1 MSELAM
7 VNFSS
12 DDFKQQMTDYVNAM
26 SKVNLYVYSITQ
38 QSMPVLS
45 YPPTNYGDFTTKFAP
60 AKAHCMDWTNSIFPT
75 MLSFPKSIVDQF
87 DDFFNIQET
96 MADVYLQRL
105 QKDPNDEKSKKGLNA
120 SLKTM
125 QNIIQQQIKIAE
137 GLITSLN
144 SFSVNITADADIL
157 NFIATSALD
166 DVKSD
171 KQKII
176 DLNNSIKNLQDEIST
191 LQTWLTVSQIGS
203 VLSIFVGLVGA
214 VCCVIPGAQGVGIG
228 LIVVGVLGE
237 AGSITGWVL
246 SQKAIDAA
254 NDQIDSQRNQID
266 GYNQDVILL
275 QGINTSF
282 KYLIDANM
290 EAQKAIKVVIE
301 VWQQLDN
308 EIEIVRKDLADV
320 DSDVTSASYVKASD
334 DLNKANEAWQD
345 VVEFAKA
352 LAGIDYKWQDKEG
365 NWHNYTDEAPTMD
378 GANIDVAKSSV
389 A

>member
-1 MSELAM
+1 
-7 VNFSS
+7 
-12 DDFKQQMTDYVNAM
+12 
-26 SKVNLYVYSITQ
+26 
-38 QSMPVLS
+38 
-45 YPPTNYGDFTTKFAP
+45 
-60 AKAHCMDWTNSIFPT
+60 
-75 MLSFPKSIVDQF
+75 
-87 DDFFNIQET
+87 
-96 MADVYLQRL
+96 
-105 QKDPNDEKSKKGLNA
+105 
-120 SLKTM
+120 
-125 QNIIQQQIKIAE
+125 
-137 GLITSLN
+137 
-144 SFSVNITADADIL
+144 
-157 NFIATSALD
+157 
-166 DVKSD
+166 
-171 KQKII
+171 
-176 DLNNSIKNLQDEIST
+176 
-191 LQTWLTVSQIGS
+191 
-203 VLSIFVGLVGA
+203 
-214 VCCVIPGAQGVGIG
+214 
-228 LIVVGVLGE
+228 
-237 AGSITGWVL
+237 VL

-334 DLNKANEAWQD
+334 DLNKANSAWQD

-378 GANIDVAKSSV
+378 GAKIDVAKSSV